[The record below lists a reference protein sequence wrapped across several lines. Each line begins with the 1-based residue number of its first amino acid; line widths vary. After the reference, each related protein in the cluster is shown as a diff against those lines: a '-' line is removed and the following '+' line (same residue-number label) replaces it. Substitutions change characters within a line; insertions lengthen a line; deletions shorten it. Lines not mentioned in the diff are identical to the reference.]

1 MGRSYPVMRSEIVQL
16 WFDCLTVVC
25 FKYRDLSGNRQEI
38 RVPAIT
44 KGIYSGTPFGASKL
58 HFGATIRSMLWSK
71 PRLWSEN
78 SWQTAA
84 RRAPRTGR
92 ILALAIRRTRC
103 ALPRLSGCDLRPRV
117 GFHTPAI
124 AETLC
129 PNVHTLRYIHRQRVR
144 IAVLAR
150 HDRRRLQT
158 LAAKSHLP

>member
-1 MGRSYPVMRSEIVQL
+1 MRSEIVQL

-78 SWQTAA
+78 F
-84 RRAPRTGR
+84 
-92 ILALAIRRTRC
+92 LANSGSEGPSHRSNTRSCDSKNAMCSSAIIGVRPPP
-103 ALPRLSGCDLRPRV
+103 AGRLSYTGYR
-117 GFHTPAI
+117 
-124 AETLC
+124 
-129 PNVHTLRYIHRQRVR
+129 
-144 IAVLAR
+144 
-150 HDRRRLQT
+150 
-158 LAAKSHLP
+158 